1 MEKSFVLAT
10 IFMIGASAAG
20 AGAFATSPY
29 VGSDAEYNMTNQ
41 AILNSQLGNNPTM
54 FGSQWNAQASPLG
67 DYTGG
72 GSGAGEAAMVG
83 AHQQTAPMS
92 RMLGNGAC
100 SAVNVA
106 QASGIVLGIDGIGVW
121 ASNAV
126 ISANTAC
133 NGAASTGQCTA
144 DSSGLAFSG
153 AGGNTMGFTSWRDV
167 LALLYGG
174 LDRSTGITDCASAK
188 RAALISNWANL
199 FQNSTCTIIGGGALT
214 HAWRLDD
221 TTGTADSFSSL
232 IGIQAF
238 WRDPNGNT
246 FAGNSASAG
255 AVNGFMTSP
264 FCNAMNWDQSEK
276 SAGVCAN
283 AAPNHYIGPGGVVGP
298 DGMHHLPPPSTYGSV
313 PAGQQPFV
321 FPTAFQ
327 DNDPIRTPCLALA
340 VAGRPGEDVCNNDHN
355 LGVVLPIPAL
365 DFIKTVNPNLVAY
378 PSSVQCTGGL
388 AIGAAPKV
396 FQCAPRGH
404 GTFFGTAQCPNGDTP
419 FSYGCF
425 IPIGPGASGPTSQCL
440 AIKSEFPTL
449 CNVGPCAVEG
459 RMYNSQLYDGTA
471 GTNVGYLN
479 LSTPEATFTQT
490 ISHTGGYARI
500 HMREVSTVGTKTCQ
514 LADASDQIGCLVQ
527 ADNHSVGFAGRT
539 AGSWEARDPVAG
551 HTGTG
556 ETVALRVNQLGPGP
570 GCTPSAPGSAS
581 YALWRKLYFN
591 SIVGFGRLS
600 SAAELE
606 LAEFVSFDRNE
617 GPIALNYG
625 FLQLPFSPNG
635 ADPTSGGVPNPFCED
650 FNEQFICG
658 SASNLNGCAFNTATD
673 AVGGGPLVNT
683 TIQAFVSN
691 APNLVSTPGCA
702 GLPAGSPGCTIPS
715 DPSSDPTQSTTS
727 TVCGNGKIEM
737 FEECDPA
744 PPASSPN
751 CSFSTCRST
760 L

>member
-1 MEKSFVLAT
+1 MEKSFVLAA
-10 IFMIGASAAG
+10 IFVVGASAAG

-54 FGSQWNAQASPLG
+54 FGTEWHAQASPIG
-67 DYTGG
+67 DYSGG

-92 RMLGNGAC
+92 RMLGSGAC
-100 SAVNVA
+100 SAADVT

-126 ISANTAC
+126 ISANAAC
-133 NGAASTGQCTA
+133 NALAATDQCTT
-144 DSSGLAFSG
+144 DPSGLAFSG
-153 AGGNTMGFTSWRDV
+153 AGGNTMGFTNWRDV

-174 LDRSTGITDCASAK
+174 LDRSTGVTDCASAK
-188 RAALISNWANL
+188 RATLISDWANL
-199 FQNSTCTIIGGGALT
+199 FQNSTCTNGGLALT

-238 WRDPNGNT
+238 WKDPNGNT
-246 FAGNSASAG
+246 FAGNSTSAG

-264 FCNAMNWDQSEK
+264 FCNAMNWDQAEVT
-276 SAGVCAN
+276 AGACTN

-298 DGMHHLPPPSTYGSV
+298 DDMHHLPPPSTYGSV

-327 DNDPIRTPCLALA
+327 DNDPIRTACLGNG
-340 VAGRPGEDVCNNDHN
+340 VAGRRAEDVCNTDGA

-365 DFIKTVNPNLVAY
+365 DFVKTVNPNLAPY
-378 PSSVQCTGGL
+378 PSSVQCTSGFST
-388 AIGAAPKV
+388 GAAPKV

-404 GTFFGTAQCPNGDTP
+404 GTFFGTSRCPNGDTP
-419 FSYGCF
+419 FAFGCF
-425 IPIGPGASGPTSQCL
+425 VPIGPGTSGPTSQCI
-440 AIKSEFPTL
+440 AIKSEFATL
-449 CNVGPCAVEG
+449 CNVGPCAAEG
-459 RMYNSQLYDGTA
+459 RAYNEQLYDGTA
-471 GTNVGYLN
+471 AGSVGYLN
-479 LSTPEATFTQT
+479 LSTPEPTFTQA

-500 HMREVSTVGTKTCQ
+500 HMRAVSTVSTKNCQ
-514 LADASDQIGCLVQ
+514 LADATDQIGCLVQ
-527 ADNHSVGFAGRT
+527 ADQRSVGFAARM
-539 AGSWEARDPVAG
+539 AGTWEARDPVAG
-551 HTGTG
+551 HTTTN

-570 GCTPSAPGSAS
+570 GCTPSVPGGMS
-581 YALWRKLYFN
+581 YPLWRKLYFD

-600 SAAELE
+600 SAAELA
-606 LAEFVSFDRNE
+606 LAEFVSFDGNE

-625 FLQLPFSPNG
+625 FFELPFSPNG
-635 ADPTSGGVPNPFCED
+635 ADPTTGGVPKPYCED
-650 FNEQFICG
+650 FNEQLICG
-658 SASNLNGCAFNTATD
+658 KASNQNGCAFNTASD

-683 TIQAFVSN
+683 TIQAFSSN
-691 APNLVSTPGCA
+691 APNPVSTPGCA

-727 TVCGNGKIEM
+727 TVCGNGQIEL

-751 CSFSTCRST
+751 CSSTCRST